1 MEKQKKV
8 REFDDKT
15 TRVLIVGAGPTGLMM
30 ACQLAKHQT
39 SFRIVDK
46 KECPSTYSGA
56 LIVHARSVEIFN
68 QMGIAEKVMQEAI
81 IANNVRIVFN
91 GKETA
96 HISLQNIGQG
106 LTKFPNLYLMEQS
119 KTEALLI
126 DYISAR
132 NYAVERK
139 TELISFTQDETGV
152 TSVLKLPDGKEET
165 IKTQYLIAADGGES
179 TVRKQLNIA
188 VIRKKHPVSLFI
200 IDCKAEFDL
209 APDEICF
216 SFSNMSTS
224 GFFSMKAGRKR
235 IDGLIPKE
243 LAGKNKITFE
253 DIEKTFA
260 ERLRMKIRLY
270 NPEWF
275 SVSHPNQQY
284 ALSYQ
289 DNRCFLVGDAAHT
302 FTPVGAQGM
311 NTGLQDAYNLA
322 WKLGFVI
329 QRKVKR
335 SLLKSYSDERKII
348 AKKTARFTG
357 HLYCLVTSKNI
368 FLKTIRMHLLPYLI
382 KWILPFIEKQQK
394 IRHFCFEAIS
404 EIDINY
410 RKSPLTAH
418 SSLGNFPAHA
428 PKPGDRL
435 PYLIYAKND
444 KEINIQ
450 EKISGKGFILIAFT
464 NNPLQQDI
472 LEIVEKYYNAVLIE
486 TIPFTYETKSLYL
499 QFGIENSG
507 CYLIRPDMYIAYRS
521 ALLNGQHLDTFL
533 RQFLLVS

>member
-1 MEKQKKV
+1 MK
-8 REFDDKT
+8 EFDNKPTD
-15 TRVLIVGAGPTGLMM
+15 VLIVGAGPTGLMM
-30 ACQLAKHQT
+30 ACQLAIHNI
-39 SFRIVDK
+39 SFRIIDK

-56 LIVHARSVEIFN
+56 LIVHARSVEIFD
-68 QMGIAEKVMQEAI
+68 QMGIVDNVMQEAI

-91 GKETA
+91 GKETS
-96 HISLQNIGQG
+96 HMSLLDIGHG

-126 DYISAR
+126 DYISTR
-132 NYAVERK
+132 NCAVERK
-139 TELISFTQDETGV
+139 SELISFTQDETGV
-152 TSVLKLPDGKEET
+152 TSILKLPDGKEET

-179 TVRKQLNIA
+179 TVRKQLNIP
-188 VIRKKHPVSLFI
+188 VISRKHPVSLFI

-224 GFFSMKAGRKR
+224 GFFSMKEGRKR
-235 IDGLIPKE
+235 IDGLIPIE
-243 LAGKNKITFE
+243 LTGKNKITFE
-253 DIEKTFA
+253 DIEKTFT

-289 DNRCFLVGDAAHT
+289 ENRCFLLGDAAHT

-329 QRKVKR
+329 QQKVK
-335 SLLKSYSDERKII
+335 STLLKSYSDERKII

-357 HLYCLVTSKNI
+357 HLYCLVTSRNI
-368 FLKTIRMHLLPYLI
+368 LPKTIRMHLLPYLI
-382 KWILPFIEKQQK
+382 KWILPFIEKQKKLRQ
-394 IRHFCFEAIS
+394 FCFKAIS
-404 EIDINY
+404 EIGINY
-410 RKSPLTAH
+410 RKSPLTSH
-418 SSLGNFPAHA
+418 SSLGYFPSHA
-428 PKPGDRL
+428 PRPGDRL
-435 PYLIYAKND
+435 PYLIYAEND

-450 EKISGKGFILIAFT
+450 DKINGIGFMLITFT
-464 NNPLQQDI
+464 NNSLPQDI
-472 LEIVEKYYNAVLIE
+472 LAIIEKYNQAVFIE
-486 TIPFTYETKSLYL
+486 TIPLTYETKSLYSH
-499 QFGIENSG
+499 FGIENSG

-521 ALLNGQHLDTFL
+521 AQLNGQHLDTFL
-533 RQFLLVS
+533 RQFLLVP

>member
-1 MEKQKKV
+1 
-8 REFDDKT
+8 
-15 TRVLIVGAGPTGLMM
+15 MM
-30 ACQLAKHQT
+30 ACQLAKHQV

-46 KECPSTYSGA
+46 KEYPSAYSGA
-56 LIVHARSVEIFN
+56 LIVHARSVEIFD
-68 QMGIAEKVMQEAI
+68 QMGIANKVMQEAI

-96 HISLQNIGQG
+96 HISLLNIGQG

-126 DYISAR
+126 DYISKR
-132 NYAVERK
+132 NCVVERK

-179 TVRKQLNIA
+179 TIRKQLNIP
-188 VIRKKHPVSLFI
+188 VTRKKHPVSLFI
-200 IDCKAEFDL
+200 IDCKTEFDL
-209 APDEICF
+209 AADEICF
-216 SFSNMSTS
+216 SFSNRSTS
-224 GFFSMKAGRKR
+224 GFFPMKEGRKR

-289 DNRCFLVGDAAHT
+289 ENRCFLLGDAAHT

-329 QRKVKR
+329 QQKVKDT
-335 SLLKSYSDERKII
+335 LLKSYSDERKII

-357 HLYCLVTSKNI
+357 RIYCLVTSRNI
-368 FLKTIRMHLLPYLI
+368 FPKTIRMHLLPYLI

-394 IRHFCFEAIS
+394 LSQFCFEVIS
-404 EIDINY
+404 EIGINY
-410 RKSPLTAH
+410 RKSPLTSH
-418 SSLGNFPAHA
+418 SSLGNFPSHA
-428 PKPGDRL
+428 PRPGDRL
-435 PYLIYAKND
+435 PYFIYAEND

-450 EKISGKGFILIAFT
+450 DKINGVGFMLITFT
-464 NNPLQQDI
+464 NNSLPPDI
-472 LEIVEKYYNAVLIE
+472 LEIIEKYKNAVFIKN
-486 TIPFTYETKSLYL
+486 IPFTDETNSLYSH
-499 QFGIENSG
+499 FGIENNG

-521 ALLNGQHLDTFL
+521 AQLNGQHLDTYL
-533 RQFLLVS
+533 RQFLLVP